1 MINYSVIDKSIEYYS
16 KQGFKRIESPW
27 MVSEEISNI
36 TLPKDKKAFKLMHN
50 KKVLV
55 GSGEQSFMYMIVKG
69 ILTPGRYQTTTPCF
83 RDDSFDIFHSK
94 YFIKNELI
102 DFENPSLFNLN
113 KTIEIAKDFF
123 ISLKP
128 EDKEK
133 FVITLDVSND
143 DPVYDIEYNGVEL
156 GSYGIRTIPHYN
168 IPYIFATGLAEPRT
182 STLLKLNK

>member
-1 MINYSVIDKSIEYYS
+1 MINYNLIDRSIEYY
-16 KQGFKRIESPW
+16 KQQGFKRIESPW
-27 MVSEEISNI
+27 MVSEEISNL
-36 TLPKDKKAFKLMHN
+36 TLPKDKKAFKLQHN

-102 DFENPSLFNLN
+102 DFENPSLYTLN
-113 KTIEIAKDFF
+113 QIIESSKQFF

-128 EDKEK
+128 SDAEHFE
-133 FVITLDVSND
+133 ITLNVQD
-143 DPVYDIEYNGVEL
+143 DSPVYDINYKGVEL
-156 GSYGIRTIPHYN
+156 GSYGIRTIPYYD

-182 STLLKLNK
+182 STVLKIK